1 MDSFTTQ
8 DCSHYST
15 APFTWLTDIKTQERM
30 PTNNITP
37 GLFIKNDNP
46 ITANIDKESQ
56 LVGLHNIIGKCENVD
71 VQSLNKAKELSSGLQ
86 RLYDVQNTKHD
97 HSQQQFL
104 NNTRLTQP
112 EQSVTELNY
121 NRFEY
126 LPYNPQALNNVAF
139 GLEMNSKII
148 ILAQLPIHEVVTI
161 KYELYKIL
169 FYFTFRNIK

>member
-86 RLYDVQNTKHD
+86 RLNDVQNTKHD

-126 LPYNPQALNNVAF
+126 LPYNPQALNNVIQNWPLDER
-139 GLEMNSKII
+139 GGVWS
-148 ILAQLPIHEVVTI
+148 
-161 KYELYKIL
+161 
-169 FYFTFRNIK
+169 RNEFKDNYSCPVADTRGGNH